1 MEKQSDNTVFF
12 VPLTAT
18 IPLSDGWTG
27 DVLLSGPSSGS
38 LSVEGWCDC
47 LSEPDSLLKDPE
59 KTIKA
64 DGNTQIFVKTIQPGE
79 KKLNVAVKNEFSKR
93 GLKEFF
99 RSLRSAKAKRNF
111 RTAIKLMRNNIP
123 VVMPFAALEKRH
135 RLHTL
140 QSVYIT
146 GYVDGG
152 TDMLTF
158 VRENLG
164 EIDFTD
170 IKIKKQF
177 CDQIGRIL
185 AALNNNSLWH
195 RDAKAGNFLV
205 TPSNGQYKI
214 SLLDLDGIKPCRK
227 NMSRWKLKCR
237 TLGKLAATLLWH
249 PFINRTDYL
258 RTLVIYSNLTGLDKT
273 ERKRLFK
280 DVERIATAAR
290 LLTMVRSSIKK
301 AKK

>member
-12 VPLTAT
+12 IPLTAT
-18 IPLSDGWTG
+18 ISLSGGWTG

-47 LSEPDSLLKDPE
+47 LSEPDLLLKNTE
-59 KTIKA
+59 KTIKE

-79 KKLNVAVKNEFSKR
+79 KKLNVVVKNEFSKG
-93 GLKEFF
+93 GLKGFF

-111 RTAIKLMRNNIP
+111 NTAIKLMRKNVP
-123 VVMPFAALEKRH
+123 VVMPFAALEKKY
-135 RLHTL
+135 RLNTL

-146 GYVDGG
+146 GYVEGG

-158 VRENLG
+158 LRENIG
-164 EIDFTD
+164 RIDFTD
-170 IKIKKQF
+170 TKIKKQF

-185 AALNNNSLWH
+185 AALENNSLWH

-205 TPSNGQYKI
+205 DPSNGRYKI
-214 SLLDLDGIKPCRK
+214 SLLDLDGIKPYRR
-227 NMSRWKLKCR
+227 NVSRWDLKCR
-237 TLGKLAATLLWH
+237 TLGKLVSTLMWH

-258 RTLVIYSNLTGLDKT
+258 RTLVIYSNLTGLDKG

-280 DVERIATAAR
+280 DTERVATATR

-301 AKK
+301 PKK

>member
-1 MEKQSDNTVFF
+1 MEKQSYNTDFF
-12 VPLTAT
+12 IPLTAT
-18 IPLSDGWTG
+18 ISLGDGWTG
-27 DVLLSGPSSGS
+27 DVLLSGPSSGN

-47 LSEPDSLLKDPE
+47 LAELDSLLKDPE

-79 KKLNVAVKNEFSKR
+79 KKLHVAVKNEFSKK
-93 GLKEFF
+93 GFKGFF
-99 RSLRSAKAKRNF
+99 RSLRIAKAKRNF
-111 RTAIKLMRNNIP
+111 KTAIKLMRNNIP

-146 GYVDGG
+146 GYVEGG

-164 EIDFTD
+164 KIDFTD
-170 IKIKKQF
+170 IKVKKQF
-177 CDQIGRIL
+177 CDQVGRIL
-185 AALNNNSLWH
+185 AALDNNSLWH

-205 TPSNGQYKI
+205 TPSDGQYKI
-214 SLLDLDGIKPCRK
+214 SLLDMDGIKPYRK
-227 NMSRWKLKCR
+227 NLSRWKLKCR
-237 TLGKLAATLLWH
+237 ALGKLASTLMWH

-258 RTLVIYSNLTGLDKT
+258 RTLLVYSNLTGLDKS

-280 DVERIATAAR
+280 DTERIATAAR

-301 AKK
+301 S